1 MRFYSKT
8 QDKDH
13 IVHYTAR
20 PSEPQMLSSFL
31 HYILTT
37 TLWVQ
42 NRTHEKVELG
52 SAAILVKGY
61 IRITLLITIICHRY
75 YCDYDYYCRTS
86 CVRDLRNSITEN
98 TLLKF

>member
-1 MRFYSKT
+1 
-8 QDKDH
+8 
-13 IVHYTAR
+13 
-20 PSEPQMLSSFL
+20 MLSPYL

-42 NRTHEKVELG
+42 NRTHEKAELDNT
-52 SAAILVKGY
+52 AILVKGY
-61 IRITLLITIICHRY
+61 IHITLLITILYHHY

-86 CVRDLRNSITEN
+86 CVCDLKNSITEN